1 MVRTQIQL
9 TEEQAILLKN
19 LAAAQGVSMAEIIR
33 RAVDSLHRFP
43 HGSLPRE
50 RRERA
55 AAAAG
60 KFRSGVTDLAMD
72 HDRYLIE
79 SIRP

>member
-9 TEEQAILLKN
+9 TEEQAVLLKH

-33 RAVDSLHRFP
+33 RAVDSLDRSP
-43 HGSLPRE
+43 RGYLLRE

-55 AAAAG
+55 AAVAG
-60 KFRSGVTDLAMD
+60 RFHSGVTDLATD

-79 SIRP
+79 SIRT